1 MYCYCKFTM
10 KMIRKLLDCYI
21 PVIKFYKYLNKIC
34 FIHTCIT
41 LVIRCACM
49 TCLIIVNPETKSICL
64 FGDIGPLL
72 QVLYCIKWNGIIQVC
87 LLWNK
92 CNTITWQRIFLLS
105 NYYNYIQTSFSIFQ
119 DVFTFFSVF
128 VCDNSTYWF
137 CTI

>member
-10 KMIRKLLDCYI
+10 KMIRNLLDCYI

-41 LVIRCACM
+41 IVIRCACM

-64 FGDIGPLL
+64 FGDIGL
-72 QVLYCIKWNGIIQVC
+72 LYCIKWNGIIQVC